1 MIVLEPITM
10 GLRECLSRAPL
21 VIDFRIKIKYVTK
34 NEWSVVYVL
43 HHVVPNVTYPSAGNV
58 FFVGSR

>member
-1 MIVLEPITM
+1 M